1 MGTIWCLYDPTPSG
15 WCKTDAH
22 STDFGSIST
31 WEDLTTRF
39 LAQFFPPGR
48 TTKHRNGILM
58 FQQHQFQIFY
68 DHVNPATRRT
78 IDHSASGKLRDRNDK
93 ESWALL
99 EDLALYDNESW
110 NDPRDFARPVK
121 AISFPQDASRLVSNF
136 MTSQD
141 ARLSKFDADFKQQQG
156 EMTNKI
162 DKFLKAIN
170 DRIIGALPSDTVKN
184 LKLNDNSTS
193 PFLSAR
199 SYPLKDPQCL
209 SHIYNLIIAIKTC
222 SKQPNKNDQS
232 KIKTLTVNEIGTP
245 KLKEPERPLDDE
257 FRDLHLNLSALKVLA
272 HAPMYNAIL
281 DRYVESLELGKNGS
295 TFNQGEMPKKIKD
308 SGLFTLLYWILEE
321 TRPCL
326 WVRTTGPKVLLVGIV
341 KNVEVHI
348 GKLKLLED
356 FYIIDMKNDLAT
368 PLLVRR
374 GFLATVSIVRDCR
387 KAKIAV
393 GEGVTRSIFGE
404 KEIDPC
410 NEEIPSWTTLG
421 KQESYTPRPSTD
433 GIGARTPYYAKKD
446 FTDYHFPGEWELT
459 RDAELNPFKDIL
471 VFRKMVEFL
480 GTIPINLKGNM
491 WELEDLIE
499 NLINWDRPPK
509 EGDGVWHI
517 RIELIDPDGLSTRTI
532 SMIPTFRKLS
542 AKENP
547 GEIIDLDHF
556 HDS

>member
-1 MGTIWCLYDPTPSG
+1 M
-15 WCKTDAH
+15 
-22 STDFGSIST
+22 
-31 WEDLTTRF
+31 E
-39 LAQFFPPGR
+39 
-48 TTKHRNGILM
+48 
-58 FQQHQFQIFY
+58 
-68 DHVNPATRRT
+68 
-78 IDHSASGKLRDRNDK
+78 
-93 ESWALL
+93 
-99 EDLALYDNESW
+99 
-110 NDPRDFARPVK
+110 
-121 AISFPQDASRLVSNF
+121 
-136 MTSQD
+136 SQD
-141 ARLSKFDADFKQQQG
+141 ARLSKFKADFKQQQG

-170 DRIIGALPSDTVKN
+170 DRILGALPSDTVKN

-193 PFLSAR
+193 SFLSAR
-199 SYPLKDPQCL
+199 SYPLEDPQCL

-308 SGLFTLLYWILEE
+308 SGLFTLLCRLGDSVPFDTIADLGSCVNLIPLYLFKKLKIGLLEE
-321 TRPCL
+321 TDHVFGL
-326 WVRTTGPKVLLVGIV
+326 ADGTKSYLVGIV

-471 VFRKMVEFL
+471 VFRKMAKFL
-480 GTIPINLKGNM
+480 
-491 WELEDLIE
+491 
-499 NLINWDRPPK
+499 
-509 EGDGVWHI
+509 
-517 RIELIDPDGLSTRTI
+517 
-532 SMIPTFRKLS
+532 
-542 AKENP
+542 
-547 GEIIDLDHF
+547 
-556 HDS
+556 